1 MLKKLS
7 AVLFTILLAASFTA
21 CQKSAQES
29 TTEETVAVTENVN
42 AATADEAAAPDETPA
57 TEAMT
62 EAATTA
68 PATVVPTT
76 QAAAASS
83 NNTSASEN
91 NTTNGTKKT
100 DSNYTYNEVVSDITY
115 STIGKM
121 SATDI
126 FTNRDLTQNADL
138 TDATYYTVTSG
149 SNISITSEGVYVFS
163 GNASNVTI
171 TVNAGDEDK
180 VQLVLDGVG
189 ITNSSKPA
197 IYVVNADK
205 VFVTTASGSTNS
217 LSVTGSF
224 TADGTTNTDAV
235 IFSKD
240 DLVINGLGTLN
251 IKSSNN
257 GITSKDDLKVTGGTL
272 HITCSAD
279 ALEANDSIAIAG
291 GSISIN
297 TGKDGLHAENDEDN
311 TVGYIYICGCSLD
324 ITAGSDGIQA
334 TTVVQIDNGN
344 ISISASEGIEGTY
357 VQINGGTINIS
368 ASDDG
373 INASNKSNAV
383 STAIEIN
390 GGDITVNM
398 GQGDTDGIDSN
409 GNLIINGGT
418 IRVNAQSPFDY
429 DGTAQ
434 KNGGTIYVNGT
445 QTDAITN
452 QMMGGMEGTQPGG
465 QAQGNA
471 PMQGGFNRR

>member
-1 MLKKLS
+1 M
-7 AVLFTILLAASFTA
+7 ILLAASFTA
-21 CQKSAQES
+21 CQKSAEES
-29 TTEETVAVTENVN
+29 TTEETVAVTENLN
-42 AATADEAAAPDETPA
+42 AATADEAATPDETPA
-57 TEAMT
+57 TEATT

-68 PATVVPTT
+68 PAAVAPTT
-76 QAAAASS
+76 QAAAAASS
-83 NNTSASEN
+83 NNTSASETN
-91 NTTNGTKKT
+91 ATNGTKKT

-163 GNASNVTI
+163 GNASDVTI
-171 TVNAGDEDK
+171 TVNAGNEDK
-180 VQLVLDGVG
+180 VQLVLDGVS

-197 IYVVNADK
+197 VYVVNADK

-251 IKSSNN
+251 IRSSNN

-297 TGKDGLHAENDEDN
+297 TGKG
-311 TVGYIYICGCSLD
+311 SLD

-398 GQGDTDGIDSN
+398 GQGDTDGVDSN

-452 QMMGGMEGTQPGG
+452 QMMGGMGG
-465 QAQGNA
+465 MQQGGMPQNN
-471 PMQGGFNRR
+471 MQGGMNRR

>member
-42 AATADEAAAPDETPA
+42 AATADEAATPDEAT
-57 TEAMT
+57 TEAT
-62 EAATTA
+62 TTA
-68 PATVVPTT
+68 PTTVAPTT
-76 QAAAASS
+76 QAATAASS

-149 SNISITSEGVYVFS
+149 SNINITSEGVYVFS

-180 VQLVLDGVG
+180 VQLILDGVG
-189 ITNSSKPA
+189 IANSSKPV

-452 QMMGGMEGTQPGG
+452 QMMGGMGGMQPGG

>member
-7 AVLFTILLAASFTA
+7 AILFMILLAASFTA
-21 CQKSAQES
+21 CQKSAEES

-42 AATADEAAAPDETPA
+42 AATADEAATPDETPA
-57 TEAMT
+57 TEATT

-68 PATVVPTT
+68 PAAVAPTT
-76 QAAAASS
+76 QAAAAASS
-83 NNTSASEN
+83 NNTSASETN
-91 NTTNGTKKT
+91 ATNGTKKT
-100 DSNYTYNEVVSDITY
+100 DSNYTYSEVVSDITY

-121 SATDI
+121 TATDI

-149 SNISITSEGVYVFS
+149 SNINITSEGVYVFS
-163 GNASNVTI
+163 GNASDVTI

-189 ITNSSKPA
+189 
-197 IYVVNADK
+197 
-205 VFVTTASGSTNS
+205 VTTASGSTNS

-251 IKSSNN
+251 IRSSNN

-398 GQGDTDGIDSN
+398 GQGDTDGVDSN

-452 QMMGGMEGTQPGG
+452 QMMGGMGG
-465 QAQGNA
+465 MQQGGMPQNN
-471 PMQGGFNRR
+471 MQGGMNRR

>member
-7 AVLFTILLAASFTA
+7 AILFMILLAASFTA
-21 CQKSAQES
+21 CQKSAEES

-42 AATADEAAAPDETPA
+42 AATADEAATPDETPA
-57 TEAMT
+57 TEATT

-68 PATVVPTT
+68 PAAVAPTT
-76 QAAAASS
+76 QAAAAASS
-83 NNTSASEN
+83 NNTSASETN
-91 NTTNGTKKT
+91 ATNGTKKT
-100 DSNYTYNEVVSDITY
+100 DSNYTYSEVVSDITY

-121 SATDI
+121 TATDI

-163 GNASNVTI
+163 GNASDVTI

-251 IKSSNN
+251 IRSSNN

-311 TVGYIYICGCSLD
+311 TVGTIYICGCSLD

-398 GQGDTDGIDSN
+398 GQGDTDGVDSN

-452 QMMGGMEGTQPGG
+452 QMMGGMGG
-465 QAQGNA
+465 MQQGGMPQNN
-471 PMQGGFNRR
+471 MQGGMNRR